1 MARNSGTQEVREA
14 YIEAIK
20 LIDLKGRTP
29 NNTTMERFRE
39 VSRKRKRIKLTY
51 NKWINEL
58 KEEEK

>member
-14 YIEAIK
+14 YIEAMK

-29 NNTTMERFRE
+29 NKTTMDRYRE

-51 NKWINEL
+51 NQWINEL
-58 KEEEK
+58 KEDEK